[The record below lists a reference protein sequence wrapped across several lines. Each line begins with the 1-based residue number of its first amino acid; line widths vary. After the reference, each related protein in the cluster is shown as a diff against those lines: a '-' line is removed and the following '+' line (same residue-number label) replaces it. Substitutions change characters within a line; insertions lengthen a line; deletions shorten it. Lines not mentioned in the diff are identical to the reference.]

1 MTVVIFLGI
10 YKQIP
15 TSYILRFSVQLLI
28 YLWTVL
34 HKRTNIEPSG
44 MEVYKTA
51 LMHPYS
57 LPIDHQQKAVSSRS
71 LPSWCS

>member
-1 MTVVIFLGI
+1 MNEVIFLGI

-15 TSYILRFSVQLLI
+15 TSYKLRFSVQLLI
-28 YLWTVL
+28 YTWTVL

-57 LPIDHQQKAVSSRS
+57 LPIDHQQKAASSHS
-71 LPSWCS
+71 LPS